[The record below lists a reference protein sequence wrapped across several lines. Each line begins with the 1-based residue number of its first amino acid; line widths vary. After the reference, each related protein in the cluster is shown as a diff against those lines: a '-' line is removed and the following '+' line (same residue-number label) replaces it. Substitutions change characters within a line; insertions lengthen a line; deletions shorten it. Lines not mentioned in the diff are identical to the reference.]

1 MKRSSWSTA
10 ALLLALVAASAA
22 VTVAV
27 ARPVSRAVS
36 VARGGTLFA
45 SEPDLPMV
53 LTLRS
58 HAGAPQAGAHVS
70 VPILVYH
77 YIRINPN
84 PRDRV
89 GFGLSTPPAVF
100 KAEMDWLHAA
110 GGHTVTLAQVMAA
123 MNGGPP
129 LPPRSVVL
137 TFDDGHSSFV
147 TDAMPVLLADGF
159 VATVFVNTGFM
170 GRPSYMTAAQVQQ
183 AAAAGMVIGDHTVN
197 HVDLNALPLTAVRI
211 EISADRTALQELTGQ
226 PIMDFAY
233 PYGDYDAQVVSA
245 VAALGFR
252 DAVTMNFGRV
262 EWLAQPFTMPRI
274 RCGGSEQVWSW
285 AEQAGL
291 PVPPPG
297 WVDPARPFSV
307 QRVAWSG

>member
-1 MKRSSWSTA
+1 VRRSSWSTA
-10 ALLLALVAASAA
+10 LPLLAVVAASAA
-22 VTVAV
+22 GTVAV
-27 ARPVSRAVS
+27 ARPPNRAVS
-36 VARGGTLFA
+36 VAGSGTLYA
-45 SEPDLPMV
+45 SDPDLPMV
-53 LTLRS
+53 LQLRS
-58 HAGAPQAGAHVS
+58 RAGAPQAGAHVS

-84 PRDRV
+84 PRDHV

-100 KAEMDWLHAA
+100 KAEMDWLHAV

-123 MNGGPP
+123 MKGGAP

-147 TDAMPVLLADGF
+147 TQAMPVLLQDGF
-159 VATVFVNTGFM
+159 VATVFVNTGLM

-197 HVDLNALPLTAVRI
+197 HVDLNALPAIAVRT
-211 EISADRTALQELTGQ
+211 EISADRTVLQELTGQ
-226 PIMDFAY
+226 SVMDFAY

-291 PVPPPG
+291 PVPPAA
-297 WVDPARPFSV
+297 WVDPVRQLSA